1 MLGRMQSPTD
11 ITGELT
17 TPMQSSGRK
26 RVHTN
31 VQYVFL
37 RGRAGGTRIFKLTIN
52 LQQANAQ
59 LFLPRTAIKSAEQ
72 LPNPWA
78 GTNRETWETRQVNAP
93 DLCKQLLEGALGT
106 LLFLTQ
112 LCITPAAAH
121 RTQGQIQAWLTL
133 CEMRIHHFWLL
144 WVPLYLQW
152 HHRPES
158 GPSPFSTCL
167 DLDSKWA
174 LAEDK
179 SY

>member
-1 MLGRMQSPTD
+1 MLGWMQSPTD

-78 GTNRETWETRQVNAP
+78 GTNRET
-93 DLCKQLLEGALGT
+93 
-106 LLFLTQ
+106 
-112 LCITPAAAH
+112 
-121 RTQGQIQAWLTL
+121 
-133 CEMRIHHFWLL
+133 
-144 WVPLYLQW
+144 
-152 HHRPES
+152 
-158 GPSPFSTCL
+158 
-167 DLDSKWA
+167 
-174 LAEDK
+174 
-179 SY
+179 